1 MTSRTVTLQPAEK
14 NLGRYT
20 VDILRSAEGDVWRPA
35 MMQLDATVT
44 THRLLLRPFRR
55 RYRPASLPAVYF
67 QRVAIQQRGT
77 YHCLSMCLKD
87 DSPGTLQVLNLL
99 VSTGRLDD
107 FYRDVKAMLNPPE
120 YRRYQLPPDVRPQ
133 HVRRLI
139 SRISQG

>member
-14 NLGRYT
+14 TLGRYT
-20 VDILRSAEGDVWRPA
+20 VDILRSADDDLWRPA

-55 RYRPASLPAVYF
+55 RYRPASLPATYF
-67 QRVAIQQRGT
+67 QRASIQQRGT
-77 YHCLSMCLKD
+77 YHCLSLCLKD

-99 VSTGRLDD
+99 VSTGRLSD
-107 FYRDVKAMLNPPE
+107 FHRDVKAMLNPPGH
-120 YRRYQLPPDVRPQ
+120 RRYQLPPDVRPQ

-139 SRISQG
+139 ARINQG